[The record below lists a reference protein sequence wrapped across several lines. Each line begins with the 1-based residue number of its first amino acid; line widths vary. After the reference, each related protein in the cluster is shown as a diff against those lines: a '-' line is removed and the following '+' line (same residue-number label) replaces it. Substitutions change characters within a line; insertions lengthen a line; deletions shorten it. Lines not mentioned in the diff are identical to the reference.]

1 MNYNIT
7 ALFFCLDEFCKSYE
21 EWEKYR
27 LIDTGKKRYRS
38 CEMALSEMLTIMVLF
53 HLSPCK
59 NFKYFYS
66 FHISHFH
73 KQDFPKLLSYSRFLQ
88 LMPRLFTPLCVLLQ
102 SLFGEETGIY
112 IADATSLPMCHNK
125 RINRNRVFK
134 GLAARGKTTMGW
146 FYGLKLHLVINHKGS
161 IVAVKITPGN
171 VDERTVLDEMT
182 RHLKGI
188 LFADKGYISQH
199 LFKALY
205 ERGLKLITGIKR
217 NMKNYL
223 MPLIEKLMLRK
234 RFLIE
239 TLFGILKIHMNLSHT
254 RHRSPTNACVNILSC
269 LTAYQLTE
277 NKPTMKFYS
286 LALIQS

>member
-7 ALFFCLDEFCKSYE
+7 ALFFCLDEFCKSYQ
-21 EWEKYR
+21 EWEKHR
-27 LIDTGKKRYRS
+27 LIDTGKKRYRA
-38 CEMALSEMLTIMVLF
+38 CEMSLSEMLTIMILF

-59 NFKYFYS
+59 NFKYYYIV
-66 FHISHFH
+66 HLYHFH
-73 KQDFPKLLSYSRFLQ
+73 KQDFPKLLSYSRFVQ
-88 LMPRLFTPLCVLLQ
+88 LMPRLFVPLCILLQ
-102 SLFGEETGIY
+102 SLFGEQTGTY

-125 RINRNRVFK
+125 RISRNRVFK

-182 RHLKGI
+182 RHLKGNI
-188 LFADKGYISQH
+188 FADKGFISQD
-199 LFKALY
+199 LFKKLFQ
-205 ERGLKLITGIKR
+205 RGLKLITGIRR

-223 MPLIEKLMLRK
+223 MPLIEKILLRK
-234 RFLIE
+234 RFLVE
-239 TLFGILKIHMNLSHT
+239 TLFDVLKIHMNLSHT

-269 LTAYQLTE
+269 LSAYQLKE
-277 NKPTMKFYS
+277 NKPSMKFYP
-286 LALIQS
+286 LTLIQN

>member
-1 MNYNIT
+1 MKNG
-7 ALFFCLDEFCKSYE
+7 
-21 EWEKYR
+21 
-27 LIDTGKKRYRS
+27 DTGKKRHRS
-38 CEMALSEMLTIMVLF
+38 CEMSLSEMLTIMVLF
-53 HLSPCK
+53 QLSPCK
-59 NFKYFYS
+59 NFKYFYL
-66 FHISHFH
+66 FHLSYFH
-73 KQDFPKLLSYSRFLQ
+73 NKDFPRLLSYSRFLQ
-88 LMPRLFTPLCVLLQ
+88 LMPRLFVPFCMLLQ

-125 RINRNRVFK
+125 RISRNRVFK

-182 RHLKGI
+182 RHLKGS
-188 LFADKGYISQH
+188 LFADKGYISQN
-199 LFKALY
+199 LFKTLY
-205 ERGLKLITGIKR
+205 QRGLKLITGIKR

-239 TLFGILKIHMNLSHT
+239 TLFDILKVHMNLSHT

-269 LTAYQLTE
+269 LTAYQLRE
-277 NKPTMKFYS
+277 NKPNMKFYS
-286 LALIQS
+286 PELIQS